1 AGTAKS
7 LWDTGSLFSGA
18 STGGLGG
25 WLVKTFGASGDVLG
39 VGMGGA
45 GEKALWGMSAG
56 QLNAMLGAAGIGAL
70 GGQLITP
77 MIYGGRGYSTLGGT
91 VGAAAGAAAG
101 MSSTA
106 MAALGL
112 AGGPWTAA
120 ALGLAGLLAGGGLG
134 SLFGDD
140 EDKRQPH
147 EIPGNYKAH
156 MDELSNRVRDYTKLL
171 REGKISQAEFNQEAY
186 KMAPLAAGAGDYLA
200 GYGGIIGGTLDK
212 LKGLTYGTEE
222 YARVVSEELNPAW
235 VISKGLADDMANGMS
250 ELDARKR
257 ALSNSI
263 DALAA
268 SSKLSADQQDQLV
281 NLIITQSG
289 SVADL
294 TAKYE
299 RYNEIKQ
306 QLMNAYQMEPAQVAA
321 LGDELRSL
329 HDELGIQEEP
339 MTAVVNTMGDLNVSM
354 KEMVATLKEMAGLP
368 KDYTF
373 NVAYNQSG
381 TGISNPG
388 TAHTGKL
395 ITRHGGGDVPF
406 YAHGGYNPAWPAPGP
421 GEVDIRALVGEW
433 VIQPAAVD
441 YYGNDFMAAINAMR
455 VPVVKPAA
463 MSQLASQTSSNDQS
477 DWSTGEPLVAFNN
490 CHFGSDPQQTAQAV
504 GQIVEAKLRELSR
517 VGRDLSVRR
526 TSSVL
531 V

>member
-45 GEKALWGMSAG
+45 GESTLWGLSAG

-77 MIYGGRGYSTLGGT
+77 MIYGDKGYSTMGGT
-91 VGAAAGAAAG
+91 IGAAAGAGAG
-101 MSSTA
+101 MSTALMSTI
-106 MAALGL
+106 GL

-134 SLFGDD
+134 SLFGED
-140 EDKRQPH
+140 EDKRQPF

-156 MDELSNRVRDYTKLL
+156 MDELSNRVRDYSKLL
-171 REGKISQAEFNQEAY
+171 REGKISQAEFNAEAY

-200 GYGGIIGGTLDK
+200 GYGGIIGGTLEK
-212 LKGLTYGTEE
+212 LKGMTAGTQE
-222 YARVVSEELNPAW
+222 YVDVVNNELNPAW

-289 SVADL
+289 SVAEL

-321 LGDELRSL
+321 LGEELRNL

-354 KEMVATLKEMAGLP
+354 KEMVATLKELAGLP
-368 KDYTF
+368 SSYSFTVDYSENHNST
-373 NVAYNQSG
+373 N
-381 TGISNPG
+381 TPG
-388 TAHTGKL
+388 TAHGGKL

-406 YAHGGYNPAWPAPGP
+406 YAHAGYNPAWPAPRP

-455 VPVVKPAA
+455 VPVVKGAA
-463 MSQLASQTSSNDQS
+463 AAAA
-477 DWSTGEPLVAFNN
+477 PRAAKAAPVFNLSISFAGAV
-490 CHFGSDPQQTAQAV
+490 FGSDPEEAARALERRLPAILADMAERGEQPGNSDSMAV
-504 GQIVEAKLRELSR
+504 SW
-517 VGRDLSVRR
+517 
-526 TSSVL
+526 
-531 V
+531 